1 MPHAVLNP
9 AGLHDPVPFGY
20 SHTASIPP
28 GTELV
33 LVAGQYGSSTDGAS
47 RPPSPSRCG
56 TRSATWVSPL
66 PPTGSTSAMSSSSG
80 RML

>member
-33 LVAGQYGSSTDGAS
+33 LVAGQ
-47 RPPSPSRCG
+47 
-56 TRSATWVSPL
+56 W
-66 PPTGSTSAMSSSSG
+66 
-80 RML
+80 